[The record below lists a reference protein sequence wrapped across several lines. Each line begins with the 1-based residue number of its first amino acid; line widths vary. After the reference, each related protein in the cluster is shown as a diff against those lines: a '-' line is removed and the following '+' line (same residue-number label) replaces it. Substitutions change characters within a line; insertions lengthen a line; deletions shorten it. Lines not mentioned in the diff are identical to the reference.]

1 MAELIIP
8 APSEKQRLFLM
19 DRHKYV
25 GFGGARGGGICPSSA
40 AKNCRHLRICANERR
55 V

>member
-25 GFGGARGGGICPSSA
+25 GFGGARGGGICPSNG
-40 AKNCRHLRICANERR
+40 AKRSEELYLLKNLN
-55 V
+55 